1 LHTLFSQFLF
11 KSIEGDYHFIRLE
24 KLEEEKE
31 VAKDMATFLHKP
43 TGIEAATKCMCQ
55 FAFHDSMT
63 VMSNK
68 TENQLYRLQTQE
80 KKEAPHP
87 Y

>member
-1 LHTLFSQFLF
+1 MT
-11 KSIEGDYHFIRLE
+11 
-24 KLEEEKE
+24 
-31 VAKDMATFLHKP
+31 TFLHKL

-68 TENQLYRLQTQE
+68 IENQLYRLKTR
-80 KKEAPHP
+80 KKEPPHP

>member
-1 LHTLFSQFLF
+1 
-11 KSIEGDYHFIRLE
+11 
-24 KLEEEKE
+24 LEEEKE
-31 VAKDMATFLHKP
+31 EVAKDMTTFLHKL

-68 TENQLYRLQTQE
+68 IENQLYRLKTR
-80 KKEAPHP
+80 KKEPPHP